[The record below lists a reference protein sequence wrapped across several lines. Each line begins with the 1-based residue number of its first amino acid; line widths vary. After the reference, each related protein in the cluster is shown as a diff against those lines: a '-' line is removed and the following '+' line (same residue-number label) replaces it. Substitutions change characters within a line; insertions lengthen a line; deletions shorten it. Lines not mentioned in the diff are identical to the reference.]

1 MTISNACVR
10 WRRNDMDYKLLEAT
24 VLCRAAADKL
34 SSAANREKTVLF
46 PDWDEQRMPADERS
60 QTDAIR
66 RVAAAIVGGND
77 ADQGTRITLGE
88 LASLIYYVADMLE
101 E

>member
-1 MTISNACVR
+1 
-10 WRRNDMDYKLLEAT
+10 MDYQLLEAT

-34 SSAANREKTVLF
+34 NSAANREKTVLF
-46 PDWDEQRMPADERS
+46 PGWDDQTTPADERS
-60 QTDAIR
+60 QADAIR
-66 RVAAAIVGGND
+66 RVVAAIVGGND
-77 ADQGTRITLGE
+77 ADSGTTVTLGE